1 MVRGTQGYAENAAEL
16 IARYESIAFPEK
28 HQAVLSLI
36 PPAPCGVLE
45 VGAGPGADAH
55 WLASQGYRVT
65 AVEPTEVFRSHAR
78 LRYPSPP
85 VDWVDDALPE
95 LAAIVKRQRTF
106 DLILL
111 TAVWMHL
118 DRPERA
124 IAMPVLASL
133 LAPGGVL
140 ILSLRHGPVPSGRV
154 MFEVSSEEVIA
165 DAKRCGLSL
174 LLDARALSTH
184 RANRQAGVTWSQ
196 VAFARPRGTRGGT

>member
-1 MVRGTQGYAENAAEL
+1 MVRGTRGYAENAEEL

-36 PPAPCGVLE
+36 PAAPCRVLE

-55 WLASQGYRVT
+55 WLASRGYRVT
-65 AVEPTEVFRSHAR
+65 AVEPTEVFRSHAQA
-78 LRYPSPP
+78 RYPSPP
-85 VDWVDDALPE
+85 VEWVDDALPE
-95 LAAIVKRQRTF
+95 LATVVKRQRTF

-124 IAMPVLASL
+124 LAMPVLASL
-133 LAPGGVL
+133 LA
-140 ILSLRHGPVPSGRV
+140 
-154 MFEVSSEEVIA
+154 
-165 DAKRCGLSL
+165 DARRCGLSL
-174 LLDARALSTH
+174 LLDARALSAH

-196 VAFARPRGTRGGT
+196 VAFARPREMRASA